1 MNLVIKKL
9 VNIYNDNYCHHCI
22 IVFLSNSL
30 FLEQKIIA
38 EVVDDT
44 YYYYKDDYVKDFED
58 EYFYKNQVKINE
70 INKMRFHNIGII
82 AKQDLDKENFPDGF
96 SNRELMCEK
105 NLFFI
110 LSFYQFFKKLN

>member
-1 MNLVIKKL
+1 
-9 VNIYNDNYCHHCI
+9 
-22 IVFLSNSL
+22 
-30 FLEQKIIA
+30 
-38 EVVDDT
+38 VDDT
-44 YYYYKDDYVKDFED
+44 YYYYYKDDYVKDFED

-96 SNRELMCEK
+96 SNRELMCKK

-110 LSFYQFFKKLN
+110 FSFYQFFKKLN